1 VHMIF
6 PFIVLIIY
14 LLIPLVG
21 QFHIYH
27 DLTYATCSFHAILT
41 QVMEELGYP
50 WYYAHITW
58 STWHLH
64 FALGP
69 LPFAV
74 PLDLFNIWWTCAH
87 SYETKESALI
97 HALIYINVVLVT
109 QLGMFAK
116 RTMSWHVVTSSC
128 GCAPLIF

>member
-1 VHMIF
+1 
-6 PFIVLIIY
+6 
-14 LLIPLVG
+14 
-21 QFHIYH
+21 
-27 DLTYATCSFHAILT
+27 
-41 QVMEELGYP
+41 MEELGYC
-50 WYYAHITW
+50 WYYAGSNAHITW

-69 LPFAV
+69 CPFAM

-109 QLGMFAK
+109 RLGMFDK
-116 RTMSWHVVTSSC
+116 RTVTAR
-128 GCAPLIF
+128 GNQQ